1 MTRTTKEELKAW
13 AILALLILAMGLADA
28 IDHWEIL

>member
-13 AILALLILAMGLADA
+13 VVITLIVLAMGLADA
-28 IDHWEIL
+28 VDHL